1 MRPFGPD
8 GIDTVFLPLGPVNHV
23 VKRELGRAVE
33 ALSDVDRIL
42 VFTGAGISTESG
54 IPDFRGPEGLWTK
67 VDPDDFTITR
77 YLRRPEVRVRSW
89 RMHSRGELWGARS
102 RVRPNRAHD
111 AIVRLDLAD
120 RLAGVVTQNIDGLHL
135 ASGLP
140 EERVAEVHGNV
151 RRVHCVECG
160 REWPIDQVLD
170 RVDAGEEDPRCPECA
185 GILKTSTVMF
195 GEMLPDHEMRK
206 AWAFAGLAGAVVVVG
221 STVGVWPVAE
231 IPMSMAREGKPLVI
245 INQGDTEAD
254 HLARVRIEGSA
265 GEVLPSLVDRLV
277 GRP

>member
-1 MRPFGPD
+1 METFGPNRTSAARLT
-8 GIDTVFLPLGPVNHV
+8 IESVNHV
-23 VKRELGRAVE
+23 VKRELGRAIE
-33 ALSDVDRIL
+33 ELSDVERIL

-77 YLRRPEVRVRSW
+77 YLRRPEVRIRSW

-111 AIVRLDLAD
+111 AIVRLDLAN
-120 RLAGVVTQNIDGLHL
+120 RLAGVVTQNVDGLHL

-140 EERVAEVHGNV
+140 EDRVAEVHGNV
-151 RRVHCVECG
+151 RRVHCVGCG
-160 REWPIDQVLD
+160 REWPIHEVLN
-170 RVDAGEEDPRCPECA
+170 RVDAGEEDPRCPECG

-206 AWAFAGLAGAVVVVG
+206 AWSFAGLAGAVVVVG

-265 GEVLPSLVDRLV
+265 GLL
-277 GRP
+277 

>member
-1 MRPFGPD
+1 M
-8 GIDTVFLPLGPVNHV
+8 GPVNHV
-23 VKRELGRAVE
+23 VKRELERAVDE
-33 ALSDVDRIL
+33 LTAVERIL

-54 IPDFRGPEGLWTK
+54 IPDFRGPKGLWTK

-77 YLRRPEVRVRSW
+77 YLRRQEVRIRSW
-89 RMHSRGELWGARS
+89 QMHSRGELWGARS

-120 RLAGVVTQNIDGLHL
+120 RLAGVITQNVDGLHL

-140 EERVAEVHGNV
+140 ESRVAEVHGNV
-151 RRVHCVECG
+151 RKVHCVGCG
-160 REWPIDQVLD
+160 REWPIGAVLA
-170 RVDAGEEDPRCPECA
+170 RVDAGEEDPRCPDC
-185 GILKTSTVMF
+185 GDILKTSTVMF
-195 GEMLPDHEMRK
+195 GEVLPDVEMRK

-231 IPMSMAREGKPLVI
+231 IPMSMAREGKPLII

-254 HLARVRIEGSA
+254 HLARVRIEGPA
-265 GEVLPSLVDRLV
+265 GEVLPPLVDGLTR
-277 GRP
+277 RH